1 MAAALAR
8 GLEAEG
14 FVVDIA
20 GDGPSGLEAARF
32 GGYDAVLLD
41 VMLPGESGYTVVKT
55 LRAEQNWVP
64 VLMLTAKDGE
74 YDEADGLDYGADDYL
89 TKPFSFVV
97 LLARLRA
104 LLRREAG
111 PRPTALTVGPVTL
124 DPAAHRVTLD
134 GAEVSAV
141 PPRVPRA
148 RAPAAGP
155 PGRRQQG
162 VHPRCRV
169 GHAGR
174 DGREHR
180 RGLHRLPAPQARPRP
195 DRDRPGRGLPDGT
208 VRPFWSRLSLRS
220 RLMVVGLAGVAVA
233 LLLGG
238 LLLYAAMVT
247 TLDRSVQSEARASAK
262 EVATLVDAGRLPDPL
277 PVSGAQVVQVIDSQ
291 HRVVGGSATADRL
304 TPLVSPAELKRLTA
318 GGSITVPGHRTG
330 LSGALEVAAV
340 EAGPSAERVAV
351 VAAVPT
357 ADLETSRR
365 VLRTLLL
372 VFFPLFLAA
381 LGVIA
386 WRVIGSAL
394 RPVEALRHG
403 AERIGQG
410 TPDDERLPVP
420 PTGDEVAALAT
431 TLNGMLDRLAAAQ
444 TKQRSFVADAAHELR
459 SPLASMRTQLEVAA
473 RVGETGGLPAGLLPE
488 VQRLSGLVEDLLV
501 LARAGDD
508 GGPRRVED
516 VDAADLLAEVA
527 DRYAAARVPVRARHP
542 SEEDGDTL
550 QVRASRSDLLRAVG
564 NLVDNAVRHATTQV
578 SLSARATAGVSS

>member
-1 MAAALAR
+1 M
-8 GLEAEG
+8 
-14 FVVDIA
+14 
-20 GDGPSGLEAARF
+20 
-32 GGYDAVLLD
+32 
-41 VMLPGESGYTVVKT
+41 
-55 LRAEQNWVP
+55 
-64 VLMLTAKDGE
+64 
-74 YDEADGLDYGADDYL
+74 
-89 TKPFSFVV
+89 
-97 LLARLRA
+97 
-104 LLRREAG
+104 
-111 PRPTALTVGPVTL
+111 
-124 DPAAHRVTLD
+124 
-134 GAEVSAV
+134 
-141 PPRVPRA
+141 
-148 RAPAAGP
+148 
-155 PGRRQQG
+155 
-162 VHPRCRV
+162 
-169 GHAGR
+169 
-174 DGREHR
+174 
-180 RGLHRLPAPQARPRP
+180 
-195 DRDRPGRGLPDGT
+195 
-208 VRPFWSRLSLRS
+208 RPFWSRLSLRS

-238 LLLYAAMVT
+238 LALYAAMVT

-262 EVATLVDAGRLPDPL
+262 EVATLVDAGRLPDPV
-277 PVSGAQVVQVIDSQ
+277 PVSGAQVVQVIDSR

-304 TPLVSPAELKRLTA
+304 TPLVSPAELTRLTA

-340 EAGPSAERVAV
+340 EAGPSAERVSV

-508 GGPRRVED
+508 GGPHQVED

-542 SEEDGDTL
+542 SETDGDGL
-550 QVRASRSDLLRAVG
+550 EVRASRSDLLRAVG

-578 SLSARATAGVSS
+578 SLTARATAGGVELTVCDDGHGIPESERERVFDRFARLEEARDRDSGGSGLGLAITRELLRRSAGTIRLEDAAPGVRAVVTLPPSPHRG